1 MNNKVAAGALCAA
14 IVIGAGVYFGGV
26 VFTKHQADKMLPA
39 ALENANKQLDAKG
52 TGLRIDYERLSDG
65 LMSEKGKITMIWD
78 PVRSTVAN
86 LSPADIASIG
96 RQSLVLEGDIDYGFL
111 SYDSRF
117 RTVSSSMDQK
127 LREYGLKSFPDI
139 KINVSGGV
147 SGKLNANVLVPETEL
162 KSEKSGGSFRL
173 REAKIS
179 YSADAKT
186 GKLIEGGV
194 DGGGAVISAK
204 DDAGAVT
211 VNIGKVKS
219 DVEESGRLDS
229 FVESA
234 SFDFQPKSDTDH
246 SLNVSSQEIRVRSG
260 MDGSD
265 FSYKLSAGNLVY
277 TISGK
282 RAEKPVKGVFTV
294 DDAQLDFK
302 VRNAQKGL
310 EEALGGSDEQALL
323 RYIRANGLDMT
334 ADLGGKYGKG
344 DISLKADA
352 QIEKGFD
359 PTNYAQIA
367 GKVQAKASVS
377 IPKALIADIDNT
389 SEAFGNTSNISDMM
403 MMVKDYLKI
412 TDSTISTD
420 AELKGGHL
428 KVNGKNVM

>member
-96 RQSLVLEGDIDYGFL
+96 RQNLVLEGDIDYGFL

-147 SGKLNANVLVPETEL
+147 SGKLNASVLVPETEL
-162 KSEKSGGSFRL
+162 KSEKNGGSFRL

-186 GKLIEGGV
+186 GKLIEGSV
-194 DGGGAVISAK
+194 DAGGAVISAK

-265 FSYKLSAGNLVY
+265 FSYKLSAGNFVY

>member
-1 MNNKVAAGALCAA
+1 
-14 IVIGAGVYFGGV
+14 
-26 VFTKHQADKMLPA
+26 MLPS

-96 RQSLVLEGDIDYGFL
+96 RQNLVLEGDIDYGFL

-147 SGKLNANVLVPETEL
+147 SGKLNASVLVPETEL
-162 KSEKSGGSFRL
+162 KSEKNGGSFRL

-186 GKLIEGGV
+186 GKLIEGSV
-194 DGGGAVISAK
+194 DAGGAVISAK